1 LAKNFEDLYGRVYS
15 LARKQPVAL
24 WDIEKEMFGA
34 NHGEIGACLVGMWN
48 MPSAIVDATALH
60 HEPEMGDLQGLTPL
74 AAVHIANVLERE
86 LWPNDEAMM
95 VRPIINTPFL
105 NQLGLLQRLP
115 IWRASL
121 ANRRAVDLD
130 NEAEPSEQS
139 ELAARSETP
148 REPAEQKSS
157 PFDAELFPW
166 KWVWAGAAGLMVLLA
181 IWFRPRPDLNQAEP
195 AYARTP
201 TPQQQPS
208 PAIASATAP
217 PPETTPAAAQSQV
230 SQAAPLIPI
239 WESPVAPPK
248 ETASTTVTSQPAA
261 APAAVATAQPTNSV
275 PVKKPQPEFRLQ
287 GIIYS
292 STSPSAIVNG
302 QRVNAGDQV
311 DGATVAGIG
320 RTTVTL
326 LIKGERKTFQLR

>member
-1 LAKNFEDLYGRVYS
+1 
-15 LARKQPVAL
+15 
-24 WDIEKEMFGA
+24 
-34 NHGEIGACLVGMWN
+34 
-48 MPSAIVDATALH
+48 LH
-60 HEPEMGDLQGLTPL
+60 HEPEMGDQQGLTPL
-74 AAVHIANVLERE
+74 AADHIANVLERE
-86 LWPNDEAMM
+86 LWPNDEGMM

-115 IWRASL
+115 VWRASL
-121 ANRRAVDLD
+121 ANRRAVDPD
-130 NEAEPSEQS
+130 NGAEPSEQT
-139 ELAARSETP
+139 ELPARSEAP
-148 REPAEQKSS
+148 REQSKSS
-157 PFDAELFPW
+157 PFDADLFPW

-181 IWFRPRPDLNQAEP
+181 VWFRPRPDLNQAEP

-208 PAIASATAP
+208 ASIASATAP
-217 PPETTPAAAQSQV
+217 TPVTAPAGASSQA

-239 WESPVAPPK
+239 WESPVAPPT
-248 ETASTTVTSQPAA
+248 ETASTTVTSQAAA
-261 APAAVATAQPTNSV
+261 APMAVATAQATNSL
-275 PVKKPQPEFRLQ
+275 PVKKPQPDFRLQ

-302 QRVNAGDQV
+302 QRVSAGDQV